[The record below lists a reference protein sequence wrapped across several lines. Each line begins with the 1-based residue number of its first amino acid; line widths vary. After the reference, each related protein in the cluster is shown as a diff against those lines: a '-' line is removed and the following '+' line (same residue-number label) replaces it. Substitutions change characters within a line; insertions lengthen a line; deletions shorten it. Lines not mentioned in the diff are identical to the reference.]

1 MCCKG
6 LTLGLGMYE
15 WTRRSTPPRRA
26 WSSNQS
32 RVLWTDHQ
40 ILCRFGQIST
50 DSIHREISD
59 RDTRIGDSFLWLQY
73 HLKRIKG
80 KILLCRCVIC
90 STTPPQGWL
99 CFVWCKIITPEC

>member
-50 DSIHREISD
+50 VHIHREISD
-59 RDTRIGDSFLWLQY
+59 RVRVEPTIRA
-73 HLKRIKG
+73 KRPSPLSDLVRLYPSRASYPG
-80 KILLCRCVIC
+80 QAD
-90 STTPPQGWL
+90 P
-99 CFVWCKIITPEC
+99 

>member
-1 MCCKG
+1 MRCKG

-26 WSSNQS
+26 WRSNQS
-32 RVLWTDHQ
+32 RVLWMDHQ

-59 RDTRIGDSFLWLQY
+59 RVLPSARSCLKSTCVAEFVARDLARREIPYTR
-73 HLKRIKG
+73 
-80 KILLCRCVIC
+80 
-90 STTPPQGWL
+90 
-99 CFVWCKIITPEC
+99 